1 MDKGLR
7 ARANDPDYL
16 FLGKSA
22 FRDTLELDAKL
33 TIGLTLSL
41 SGRYAAMGRQAA
53 AALELFATDQNA
65 AGGIQI
71 GAERRAVKIH
81 CLDDQSDPGL
91 CAEIYRS
98 LCFEN
103 RADVIFGPY
112 SSELTRVA
120 APIAEQAG
128 LVMVNHGGAD
138 DGLYRNKY
146 RLIVGVLSPA
156 GDYFRGLVQLLSQL
170 KLWRKRVATVTFETP
185 FARAVI
191 DGFEQECGQ
200 RPMVRRGVRLKV
212 RESAAPTRGSGEV
225 SIDLLM
231 RLARTRI
238 TALVSAGSFAD
249 DVALMSGVV
258 RAELNIPVLA
268 CVAAGVRGFA
278 DTLREHAEGIVGPSQ
293 WEETAGFTPEL
304 GPGPRR
310 FAARMRAACGA
321 CDYPAAQ
328 IYAAGLL
335 TAQALCAC
343 RRLDQTQLREAF
355 SDLRT
360 TTLFGDFAIDRV
372 SGRQIGH
379 KVLLV
384 QWHGG
389 EKIVIHP
396 DAHAEAGSLEF
407 PTGVR
412 LLLASLSS
420 LYLNLRRGR
429 DDEEDRTED

>member
-1 MDKGLR
+1 
-7 ARANDPDYL
+7 
-16 FLGKSA
+16 
-22 FRDTLELDAKL
+22 LDAKL

-41 SGRYAAMGRQAA
+41 SGRYTAMGRQAA
-53 AALELFATDQNA
+53 DALEMFAADQND

-71 GAERRAVKIH
+71 GGERREVVIQ
-81 CLDDQSDPGL
+81 CLDDRSDPKV
-91 CAEIYRS
+91 CAELYRS
-98 LCFEN
+98 LCYEN
-103 RADVIFGPY
+103 RADLIFGPY
-112 SSELTRVA
+112 SSGLTRVA

-138 DGLYRNKY
+138 DGLYRKKY

-156 GDYFRGLVQLLSQL
+156 SDYFTGLVQLVSQL
-170 KLWRKRVATVTFETP
+170 KFWRKRVATVTFETP
-185 FARAVI
+185 FARSVI
-191 DGFEQECGQ
+191 DGFEHECEQ
-200 RPMVRRGVRLKV
+200 RSMKRRGVRLKV
-212 RESAAPTRGSGEV
+212 RESAAPTRGAGEV

-231 RLARTRI
+231 RLARSRI

-249 DVALMSGVV
+249 DVALISGVV
-258 RAELNIPVLA
+258 RADLNIPVLA
-268 CVAAGVRGFA
+268 CVAAGVQGFA
-278 DTLREHAEGIVGPSQ
+278 DTLGVHAEGIVGPSQ
-293 WEETAGFTPEL
+293 WEESLGFAPEL
-304 GPGPRR
+304 GPRPER
-310 FAARMRAACGA
+310 FAVRIRAACGA

-335 TAQALCAC
+335 TAAALRAC
-343 RRLDQTQLREAF
+343 GGMEQSNLREAF

-396 DAHAEAGSLEF
+396 DAHAEPGMLEF
-407 PTGVR
+407 PAGWR
-412 LLLASLSS
+412 LLLASLSN
-420 LYLNLRRGR
+420 LYVNLRRGR
-429 DDEEDRTED
+429 NDEQDHVRD

>member
-1 MDKGLR
+1 M
-7 ARANDPDYL
+7 
-16 FLGKSA
+16 
-22 FRDTLELDAKL
+22 DAKL

-53 AALELFATDQNA
+53 AALELFAADQNA
-65 AGGIQI
+65 AGGISL
-71 GAERRAVKIH
+71 GAERREVSIH
-81 CLDDQSDPGL
+81 CLDDQSNPKL
-91 CAEIYRS
+91 CAELYRS
-98 LCFEN
+98 LCYEN
-103 RADVIFGPY
+103 RADLIFGPY

-128 LVMVNHGGAD
+128 LMMVNHGGAD
-138 DGLYRNKY
+138 DGLYRKKY
-146 RLIVGVLSPA
+146 RFIVGVLSPA
-156 GDYFRGLVQLLSQL
+156 SDYFRGLTQLVSQL

-191 DGFEQECGQ
+191 DGFEHECGQ
-200 RPMVRRGVRLKV
+200 RPMTRRGVRLNV
-212 RESAAPTRGSGEV
+212 RESAAPGRGAGEV

-231 RLARTRI
+231 RLARSRI

-249 DVALMSGVV
+249 EVALMSGIV
-258 RAELNIPVLA
+258 RADLNIPVLA
-268 CVAAGVRGFA
+268 CVAAGVRGFTDA
-278 DTLREHAEGIVGPSQ
+278 LGAHAEGIVGPSQ
-293 WEETAGFTPEL
+293 WEESLGFAPEL
-304 GPGPRR
+304 GPRPQR
-310 FAARMRAACGA
+310 FAAHMRAACGS

-335 TAQALCAC
+335 TAAVVRAC
-343 RRLDQTQLREAF
+343 GRLEQTSLREAF

-389 EKIVIHP
+389 EKVVIHP

-407 PTGVR
+407 PTGLR
-412 LLLASLSS
+412 LVLASLSS

-429 DDEEDRTED
+429 NDEEDRTED

>member
-1 MDKGLR
+1 
-7 ARANDPDYL
+7 
-16 FLGKSA
+16 
-22 FRDTLELDAKL
+22 LDAKL

-41 SGRYAAMGRQAA
+41 SGRYAAIGRQAV
-53 AALELFATDQNA
+53 AALEMFAADQNA

-71 GAERRAVKIH
+71 GGEWREVAIQ
-81 CLDDQSDPGL
+81 CLDDRSDPKL
-91 CAEIYRS
+91 CAELYRS
-98 LCFEN
+98 LCYEN
-103 RADVIFGPY
+103 RADLIFGPY

-138 DGLYRNKY
+138 DGLYRRKY

-156 GDYFRGLVQLLSQL
+156 SDYFTGLVQLVSQL

-185 FARAVI
+185 FARSVI
-191 DGFEQECGQ
+191 DGFEHECEQ
-200 RPMVRRGVRLKV
+200 RSMRRRGIRLKV
-212 RESAAPTRGSGEV
+212 RESAAPTRGTGEV
-225 SIDLLM
+225 SIDLLI
-231 RLARTRI
+231 RLARSRI

-249 DVALMSGVV
+249 DVALISGIVM
-258 RAELNIPVLA
+258 ADLNIPVLA
-268 CVAAGVRGFA
+268 CVAAGVQGFA
-278 DTLREHAEGIVGPSQ
+278 DTLGEHAEGIVGPSQ
-293 WEETAGFTPEL
+293 WEESLGFAPEL
-304 GPGPRR
+304 GPQPEL

-335 TAQALCAC
+335 TAAALRAC
-343 RRLDQTQLREAF
+343 GRLEQSNLREAF

-360 TTLFGDFAIDRV
+360 NTLFGDFAIDRV

-396 DAHAEAGSLEF
+396 DAHAEPGTLEF
-407 PTGVR
+407 PSGWR
-412 LLLASLSS
+412 LLLASLSN
-420 LYLNLRRGR
+420 LYVNLRRDR
-429 DDEEDRTED
+429 NDEEDHVQD

>member
-1 MDKGLR
+1 MDAPSSAAASPRSRHEIRL
-7 ARANDPDYL
+7 ALLNDK
-16 FLGKSA
+16 F
-22 FRDTLELDAKL
+22 

-53 AALELFATDQNA
+53 AALELFAADQNS
-65 AGGIQI
+65 AGGIEI
-71 GAERRAVKIH
+71 GGRRRPLAIR
-81 CLDDQSDPGL
+81 CRDDRSDPKT
-91 CAEIYRS
+91 CAELYRS
-98 LCFEN
+98 LCFED
-103 RADVIFGPY
+103 RADLIFGPY

-128 LVMVNHGGAD
+128 MVMVNHGGAD
-138 DGLYRNKY
+138 DGLYHRKY
-146 RLIVGVLSPA
+146 RLLVGVLSPA
-156 GDYFRGLVQLLSQL
+156 ADYFTGLAHLLSQL

-191 DGFEQECGQ
+191 GGFERECES
-200 RPMVRRGVRLKV
+200 RAMRRRGVRV
-212 RESAAPTRGSGEV
+212 TIRQSSAPTHNRGEV
-225 SIDLLM
+225 SIDLLL
-231 RLARTRI
+231 RLARRRI

-249 DVALMSGVV
+249 DVALMNGIVE
-258 RAELNIPVLA
+258 AELNIPMLA
-268 CVAAGVRGFA
+268 CVAAGVQAFA
-278 DTLREHAEGIVGPSQ
+278 ETLGERAEGIVGPSQ
-293 WEETAGFTPEL
+293 WDPAVSFMPEI
-304 GPGPRR
+304 GPRSGP

-335 TAQALCAC
+335 SAAALRTCPG
-343 RRLDQTQLREAF
+343 LDQMRLREAF

-389 EKIVIHP
+389 QKVVIHP
-396 DAHAEAGSLEF
+396 DAHAEPGAVEF
-407 PTGVR
+407 PSGWKLV
-412 LLLASLSS
+412 LASLSS
-420 LYLNLRRGR
+420 LYLSLSGGGNDEEGR
-429 DDEEDRTED
+429 AEEPDDEP